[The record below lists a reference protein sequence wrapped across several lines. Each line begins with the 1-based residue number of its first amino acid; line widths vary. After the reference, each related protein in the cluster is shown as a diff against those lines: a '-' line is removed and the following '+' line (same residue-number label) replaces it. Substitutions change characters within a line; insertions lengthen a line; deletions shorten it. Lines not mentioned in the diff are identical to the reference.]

1 MKRKQLTLIIQPT
14 CAGAGS
20 VKHRKT
26 ISFHARVIPCF
37 FLMCILLAAFGIS
50 GSRAFF
56 ENRVLRQEVAALQDS
71 LAAASRIE
79 QKIAAVRNEARRVRG
94 FLGVEAGGDQLSI
107 DDRLGMG
114 GVDAEEAAGD
124 ASSFDPIAEL
134 AALADKR
141 PLHVQVYTLRSELS
155 ELNAALSKMSATLK
169 NRPTIVPVM
178 DADIYLTSGFGWRKS
193 PFTGL
198 RQFHSGVDIAG
209 RKGAPIIAT
218 ADGVVSSVVYDHL
231 LGHCVWVS
239 HDGRFETCYAHL
251 LKATVTKGEKVER
264 GQVIGLMGTS
274 GMSTGYHLH
283 YEVVDNGK
291 KINPY
296 HFILNAEDLRLNASR
311 G

>member
-14 CAGAGS
+14 CAGTGS

-26 ISFHARVIPCF
+26 LSFHVRVIPCF

-50 GSRAFF
+50 GSWAIF
-56 ENRVLRQEVAALQDS
+56 ENSALRQEVAALQNS
-71 LAAASRIE
+71 LASASRVE
-79 QKIAAVRNEARRVRG
+79 HKIAAVRAEARRVRG
-94 FLGVEAGGDQLSI
+94 FLGVEAGGDQFNI

-114 GVDAEEAAGD
+114 GVDAEAPAGD
-124 ASSFDPIAEL
+124 AGSFEPMSEL
-134 AALADKR
+134 EQLADKR
-141 PLHVQVYTLRSELS
+141 PLFVQVYSLRSELA
-155 ELNAALSKMSATLK
+155 ELNSVLSKMSAKLK

-178 DADIYLTSGFGWRKS
+178 DGDIYLTSGFGWRQS

-218 ADGVVSSVVYDHL
+218 ADGVVSSVGYDHL

-251 LKATVTKGEKVER
+251 LKVTVEKGEKVQR

-283 YEVVDNGK
+283 YEVVDSGK

-296 HFILNAEDLRLNASR
+296 NFILNGENLKLNASR